1 MQDVALSP
9 AMANVLRP
17 LLDADDEGTFLR
29 FLAQTPYE
37 VYPQRVPSDWKPF
50 LAGPETL
57 GRLPP
62 ELYLAASDLGPVLV
76 DRVKRGP
83 DKGHWRVDEVRS
95 PVIFWE
101 RSQLDEEG
109 ALVAGQLWAELDVT
123 PQTGRRDAAPDRFR
137 RRFADL
143 EAWLKKT
150 CRRSEPVGWLIGPS
164 AARRA
169 REGLVLRAAGHRGEV
184 LRPFR

>member
-1 MQDVALSP
+1 
-9 AMANVLRP
+9 MANVLRP
-17 LLDADDEGTFLR
+17 LLDAEDERGLLR

-37 VYPQRVPSDWKPF
+37 VYPRRVPPDWTPF
-50 LAGPETL
+50 IARPEMHD
-57 GRLPP
+57 RLPP
-62 ELYLAASDLGPVLV
+62 ELYLAAADLGPVLV

-83 DKGHWRVDEVRS
+83 DKGALRVDEVRS
-95 PVIFWE
+95 PVVFWE
-101 RSQLDEEG
+101 RSQLDEDG
-109 ALVAGQLWAELDVT
+109 ALRAGQLWAELEVT

-137 RRFADL
+137 RRFSELDS
-143 EAWLKKT
+143 WLKKT

>member
-1 MQDVALSP
+1 
-9 AMANVLRP
+9 MANVLRP
-17 LLDADDEGTFLR
+17 LLDEEDERALLR

-37 VYPQRVPSDWKPF
+37 VYPRRVPPDWKPF
-50 LAGPETL
+50 VAGPETHD
-57 GRLPP
+57 RLPR
-62 ELYLAASDLGPVLV
+62 ELYLAAADLGPVLV

-83 DKGHWRVDEVRS
+83 DKGAWRVDEVRS
-95 PVIFWE
+95 PVVFWE

-109 ALVAGQLWAELDVT
+109 ALRAGELWAELDVT

-137 RRFADL
+137 RRFAEL
-143 EAWLKKT
+143 ETWLKKS

>member
-1 MQDVALSP
+1 
-9 AMANVLRP
+9 MANVLQP
-17 LLDADDEGTFLR
+17 LLDAEDERAFLR
-29 FLAQTPYE
+29 FLAQTHYE
-37 VYPQRVPSDWKPF
+37 VYPRRVPPGWAPF
-50 LAGPETL
+50 RAGPEVQD
-57 GRLPP
+57 RLPP
-62 ELYLAASDLGPVLV
+62 ELYLAAADLGPVLV

-83 DKGHWRVDEVRS
+83 EKGHWRVDEVRS
-95 PVIFWE
+95 PVVFWE
-101 RSQLDEEG
+101 RSAVDDDG

-137 RRFADL
+137 RRFVEL
-143 EAWLKKT
+143 ETWLKKT

>member
-1 MQDVALSP
+1 
-9 AMANVLRP
+9 MANVLRP
-17 LLDADDEGTFLR
+17 LLDDEDERALLR

-37 VYPQRVPSDWKPF
+37 VYPRRVPPDWKPF
-50 LAGPETL
+50 IAGPEMHD
-57 GRLPP
+57 RLPP
-62 ELYLAASDLGPVLV
+62 ELYLAAADLGPVLV

-83 DKGHWRVDEVRS
+83 DKGTWRVDEVRS
-95 PVIFWE
+95 PVVFWE
-101 RSQLDEEG
+101 RSQPDEDG
-109 ALVAGQLWAELDVT
+109 ALRAGELWAELDVT

-137 RRFADL
+137 RRFSELDT
-143 EAWLKKT
+143 WLKKT

-169 REGLVLRAAGHRGEV
+169 REGLVLRAAGHRGEL

>member
-1 MQDVALSP
+1 
-9 AMANVLRP
+9 MANVLRP
-17 LLDADDEGTFLR
+17 LLDAEDERAFLR

-37 VYPQRVPSDWKPF
+37 VYPRRVPPDWKPF
-50 LAGPETL
+50 IAAPETRD
-57 GRLPP
+57 RLPP
-62 ELYLAASDLGPVLV
+62 ELYLAAADLGPVLV

-83 DKGHWRVDEVRS
+83 DKGALAGRR
-95 PVIFWE
+95 
-101 RSQLDEEG
+101 G
-109 ALVAGQLWAELDVT
+109 ALTGRVLGALTARRGRSAWSSGELWAELDVT

-143 EAWLKKT
+143 EGWLKKT